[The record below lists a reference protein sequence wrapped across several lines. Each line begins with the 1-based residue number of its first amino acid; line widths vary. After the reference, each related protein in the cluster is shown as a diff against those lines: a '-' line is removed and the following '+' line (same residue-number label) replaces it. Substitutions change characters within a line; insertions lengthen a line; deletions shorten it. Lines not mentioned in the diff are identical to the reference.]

1 LTTVI
6 VRALARICF
15 YTNIKV
21 TCCTCFRRIHI
32 SCSIHYLLT
41 NLIFNAMT
49 DFEIKDGELTGFKGK
64 VAVVTGTNWS
74 NPTITLGLY

>member
-1 LTTVI
+1 
-6 VRALARICF
+6 
-15 YTNIKV
+15 
-21 TCCTCFRRIHI
+21 
-32 SCSIHYLLT
+32 
-41 NLIFNAMT
+41 MT